1 MPKRLAPS
9 LSLAA
14 AWCLCA
20 AFGYA
25 QTPAAVCEIVNESKV
40 GVRFSVIRQG
50 VQPREYALVPQ
61 VGTQI
66 STTGSAELELAG
78 GRVPLVAG
86 MKYAFRENA
95 QGQVSLKTVGRR
107 AAEAKPKPKPN
118 PPIPAPPAIKPVVPT
133 PVVPTPIVPTPGKI
147 APGITS
153 PAIPTT
159 PLPPGK
165 LDVPTGKP
173 TLPHVT
179 VPPLAVPPVA
189 ATGEPV
195 APRVA
200 ARVATVA
207 VKICVDDEEAARDEI
222 WKKRIG
228 DRLAAASAITEKTA
242 GVRFQAVEFARW
254 DSDDAIHD
262 FSRTLSEF
270 EKEVASDRAR
280 LIVGFS
286 SQYEIPR
293 GEVHLGGTRGPL
305 HSHILIREW
314 SRHIA
319 EPERLEVL
327 VHEIGHFLGAVHS
340 SDTSSVMRAKLG
352 DRRSRA
358 VNFEI
363 RYDDANSQILRIFG
377 DEMRLRPVRRL
388 ADLSDRT
395 KADLL
400 ARYDALA
407 KANPKDPAVKRH
419 IELVEQVGGRR

>member
-1 MPKRLAPS
+1 MPKRRVLT
-9 LSLAA
+9 LLLVAA
-14 AWCLCA
+14 LCGWSA
-20 AFGYA
+20 CVFA
-25 QTPAAVCEIVNESKV
+25 QTPAAICEIVNEAKV
-40 GVRFSVIRQG
+40 GVKFSVIRQG
-50 VQPREYALVPQ
+50 VQPREYSLVPQ

-66 STTGSAELELAG
+66 STTGSAQLELAG

-118 PPIPAPPAIKPVVPT
+118 PPITVAPPITPT
-133 PVVPTPIVPTPGKI
+133 PRSV
-147 APGITS
+147 APGIGS
-153 PAIPTT
+153 PGGPGV
-159 PLPPGK
+159 PLAPGK
-165 LDVPTGKP
+165 LESPATKP
-173 TLPHVT
+173 AMPPIA
-179 VPPLAVPPVA
+179 VPPIAVPPVT

-222 WKKRIG
+222 WKKRVG

-262 FSRTLSEF
+262 FSRTLGEF

-280 LIVGFS
+280 LIIGFS

-377 DEMRLRPVRRL
+377 DEMRMRPVRRL
-388 ADLSDRT
+388 VDLSDRT

-407 KANPKDPAVKRH
+407 KTNPKDPAAKRH
-419 IELVEQVGGRR
+419 IELVEQAGGRR

>member
-1 MPKRLAPS
+1 MPKRIALIVLLAG
-9 LSLAA
+9 AY
-14 AWCLCA
+14 CA
-20 AFGYA
+20 RPAVVLA
-25 QTPAAVCEIVNESKV
+25 QTPAAICEIVNEAKV
-40 GVRFSVIRQG
+40 GVKFSVIRQG
-50 VQPREYALVPQ
+50 VQPREYTLSPKSA
-61 VGTQI
+61 TQI
-66 STTGSAELELAG
+66 STAGDAQLELAG
-78 GRVPLVAG
+78 GRVRLVAG

-95 QGQVSLKTVGRR
+95 KGQVALTTTGPRV
-107 AAEAKPKPKPN
+107 AEAKPKFKP
-118 PPIPAPPAIKPVVPT
+118 PAAPPAI
-133 PVVPTPIVPTPGKI
+133 TPIAPTPGTI
-147 APGITS
+147 APGMPS
-153 PAIPTT
+153 PGVPSL
-159 PLPPGK
+159 PLSPGN
-165 LDVPTGKP
+165 LEGATIKP
-173 TLPHVT
+173 
-179 VPPLAVPPVA
+179 AMPPVA

-200 ARVATVA
+200 ARVATVT

-228 DRLAAASAITEKTA
+228 DRLAAASTITEKTA
-242 GVRFQAVEFARW
+242 GVRFQAVEFTRW

-262 FSRTLSEF
+262 FSRTLGEF

-280 LIVGFS
+280 LIIGFS

-363 RYDDANSQILRIFG
+363 RYDDANAQILRIFG

-419 IELVEQVGGRR
+419 IELVEQAGGQR